1 MDDDGA
7 SAYIL
12 YNSYDAGGQNT
23 IDKLTPDF
31 TASTITQNS
40 GWLPMPGGDSGE
52 AQAMVRR
59 NGVYF
64 AVFGHYCCFC
74 AQGSGAVV
82 HTATSPLGPYTLTGQ
97 WDRSMPA
104 PPHCP
109 AMPRHD
115 NTIQHHR
122 NRRWRVLGVPPFIAQ
137 SARLCILP
145 DHGVTQ

>member
-115 NTIQHHR
+115 NTS
-122 NRRWRVLGVPPFIAQ
+122 NTIATVVGAS
-137 SARLCILP
+137 SACRPSSRSQLVFAFCP
-145 DHGVTQ
+145 TMV